1 MDEFA
6 NHRMQLVL
14 DIRTYLFALLGDSV
28 TATHL
33 RKEGSDWRAVSCLA
47 AATVDCIGVK
57 AGKESPAGSRGLA
70 RPIETAAPCA
80 CKSGSP
86 ECQDPMDM

>member
-1 MDEFA
+1 MDSFA
-6 NHRMQLVL
+6 NHGMQLVL
-14 DIRTYLFALLGDSV
+14 DICTYLFALLRDSV

-33 RKEGSDWRAVSCLA
+33 RKEGSDWRAVSLA

-57 AGKESPAGSRGLA
+57 AGKESPAGSCGLA
-70 RPIETAAPCA
+70 RPVETAAPCA